1 MISKQIV
8 FTDINEA
15 KLLTV
20 ETPFPGDHEVVVKT
34 AFSTISGGTE
44 RAKITGDPNVDAKSE
59 LNDAP
64 AFPRTSGYS
73 SAGIVVDVGSKV
85 EKVKPGD
92 RVVVFWG
99 KHKEYNTVPEENV
112 VRIEDDRVSL
122 QEAAVSFIASF
133 SLAGMRKTR
142 LEIGESV
149 LIMGQG
155 LLGQIAVQLTKAAGA
170 VPVIAVDPIAERRET
185 ALKLGADYALDPT
198 EGNFV
203 QRVKELT
210 GGGANVAIEVT
221 GLGIGLNQALDCM
234 AKFGR
239 VSLLGCTRNPNF
251 TVDYYRKIHF
261 PGITLVG
268 AHTKARPEHESHPGF
283 FTHNDDIR
291 AILRLCAAGR
301 IDLRGMIAETHA
313 PEDCQAVYTRLV
325 TDRAFPTVVQF
336 DWSKLS

>member
-1 MISKQIV
+1 MSNKQIV
-8 FTDINEA
+8 FTDVNEA
-15 KLLTV
+15 KLLQV
-20 ETPFPGDHEVVVKT
+20 DYVQPGPKDVVVKT
-34 AFSTISGGTE
+34 AFSTISCGTE
-44 RAKITGDPNVDAKSE
+44 RAKITGDPNVNASTEASDV
-59 LNDAP
+59 P
-64 AFPRTSGYS
+64 PFPRTSGYN
-73 SAGIVVDVGSKV
+73 SAGVVVEVGSDV
-85 EKVKPGD
+85 TSVKPGD

-99 KHKEYNTVPEENV
+99 HHKIYNTVPEENV
-112 VRIEDDRVSL
+112 VRIEDDRISL
-122 QEAAVSFIASF
+122 QEAAISFIATF
-133 SLAGMRKTR
+133 SMAGMRKTR

-198 EGNFV
+198 EADFAD
-203 QRVKELT
+203 RVKELT

-283 FTHNDDIR
+283 FTHRDDIK

-313 PEDCQAVYTRLV
+313 PEDCQAVYTRLI

-336 DWSKLS
+336 DWTAL

>member
-1 MISKQIV
+1 MMNKQIV
-8 FTDINEA
+8 FTDVNEA
-15 KLLTV
+15 KLLDV
-20 ETPFPGDHEVVVKT
+20 EYVTPGAKDVVVKT
-34 AFSTISGGTE
+34 AFSTISSGTE
-44 RAKITGDPNVDAKSE
+44 RAKISGDPNVNASTDQS
-59 LNDAP
+59 DVSP
-64 AFPRTSGYS
+64 FPRTSGYN
-73 SAGIVVDVGSKV
+73 SAGIVVEVGCDVTS
-85 EKVKPGD
+85 VKPGD

-99 KHKEYNTVPEENV
+99 HHKVYNTVPEENV
-112 VRIEDDRVSL
+112 VRIEDDRISL
-122 QEAAVSFIASF
+122 QEAAISFIATF
-133 SLAGMRKTR
+133 SMAGMRKTR

-155 LLGQIAVQLTKAAGA
+155 LLGQLAVQLTKAAGA
-170 VPVIAVDPIAERRET
+170 VPVIAVDPVPERRET

-198 EGNFV
+198 EADFAD
-203 QRVKELT
+203 RVKELT

-268 AHTKARPEHESHPGF
+268 AHTKARPEYESHPGF
-283 FTHNDDIR
+283 FTHSDDIK

-325 TDRAFPTVVQF
+325 NDRAFPTVVQF
-336 DWSKLS
+336 DWTAF